1 MARPTKSAAQETE
14 PMAKKQKRKAPKK
27 APARKAAAP
36 ARKPPNKKPP
46 ARKAPGPNPAAAWR
60 SGPYAKAVAKA
71 AERKKAFRTTSG
83 GTIQPVYTTSDV
95 APALDARLGFPGDYP
110 FTRGVQPTM
119 YRGRFWTMRQYA
131 GFGTAEESNKR
142 YRYLLQSGQTGLSVA
157 FDLPTQ
163 MGRDSDHP
171 RSLGEVGKVGVAIDS
186 IDDVATLFDQI
197 PLGKVS
203 TSMTI
208 NSTAS
213 ILLAFYQAVAE
224 KQGVAASELQ
234 GTIQNDI
241 LKEYAARGTYVYPP
255 RPSVRIITD
264 IFAYTAKVMPK
275 WNPISISGYHIRE
288 AGSTAVQEVAFTL
301 ADGISYVEAAEKA
314 GLDVDAF
321 AGRLSFF
328 FNAHN
333 NVLEEVAK
341 FRAARRLWAR
351 IMKERFKAKDPRSWM
366 LRFHT
371 QTAGSMLTAQQPEN
385 NVVRVTLQALSAVLG
400 GTQSLHTN
408 SRDEALG
415 LPTES
420 SALLALRTQQI
431 IANESGVADVI
442 DPLGGSWAIEAMTD
456 EIEGK
461 ATEYIEKIDAM
472 GGMVEAIDKGY
483 VQREIQDAAYAWQR
497 QVEDK
502 EHVVVGVNAYKTAD
516 PPVTVMR
523 VDPALE
529 AAQVARLKAFRAARD
544 NTAAGQAVD
553 AVRAGAKGTENLMPL
568 ILTAV
573 KAHATLGEISD
584 AMRDVF
590 GEYRETVVV

>member
-1 MARPTKSAAQETE
+1 
-14 PMAKKQKRKAPKK
+14 
-27 APARKAAAP
+27 
-36 ARKPPNKKPP
+36 
-46 ARKAPGPNPAAAWR
+46 
-60 SGPYAKAVAKA
+60 
-71 AERKKAFRTTSG
+71 
-83 GTIQPVYTTSDV
+83 
-95 APALDARLGFPGDYP
+95 
-110 FTRGVQPTM
+110 
-119 YRGRFWTMRQYA
+119 
-131 GFGTAEESNKR
+131 
-142 YRYLLQSGQTGLSVA
+142 
-157 FDLPTQ
+157 
-163 MGRDSDHP
+163 
-171 RSLGEVGKVGVAIDS
+171 
-186 IDDVATLFDQI
+186 
-197 PLGKVS
+197 
-203 TSMTI
+203 MTI
-208 NSTAS
+208 NSTAG

-255 RPSVRIITD
+255 RPSIRIITD

-301 ADGISYVEAAEKA
+301 ADGIAYVEAAEKA
-314 GLDVDAF
+314 GLDVDEF

-351 IMKERFKAKDPRSWM
+351 IMKDRFKAKDPRSWM

-461 ATEYIEKIDAM
+461 AVEYIARIDAM
-472 GGMVEAIDKGY
+472 GGMVEAISHGF

-502 EHVVVGVNAYKTAD
+502 EQVVIGVNAYKTAD

-529 AAQVARLKAFRAARD
+529 AAQVRRLKEFRARRDSTSAR
-544 NTAAGQAVD
+544 QAID
-553 AVRAGAKGTENLMPL
+553 AVRAGARGTDNLMPL
-568 ILTAV
+568 ILAAV
-573 KAHATLGEISD
+573 KASATLGEISD

>member
-1 MARPTKSAAQETE
+1 MAT
-14 PMAKKQKRKAPKK
+14 QKRSPARRKPSPKRKPARRPAPKR
-27 APARKAAAP
+27 RKAARAAP
-36 ARKPPNKKPP
+36 PGRASGGRAWLEHTYKK
-46 ARKAPGPNPAAAWR
+46 ALE
-60 SGPYAKAVAKA
+60 KA
-71 AERKKAFRTTSG
+71 AERRKSFATTSAIPLHPAYGPSEVRG
-83 GTIQPVYTTSDV
+83 GLES
-95 APALDARLGFPGDYP
+95 RLGFPGEYP

-171 RSLGEVGKVGVAIDS
+171 RARGEVGKVGVAIDS
-186 IDDVATLFDQI
+186 IRDMETLLDQI

-208 NSTAS
+208 NSTAG
-213 ILLAFYQAVAE
+213 ILLSLYQAVAE
-224 KQGVAASELQ
+224 KQGVPASELQ
-234 GTIQNDI
+234 GTIQNDL
-241 LKEYAARGTYVYPP
+241 LKEYAARGTYIYPP
-255 RPSVRIITD
+255 QASLRIITD
-264 IFAYTAKVMPK
+264 IFAYTARVMPK

-301 ADGISYVEAAEKA
+301 ADGIAYVEAAKRA
-314 GLDVDAF
+314 GLDVDDF

-333 NVLEEVAK
+333 NLLEEVAK

-351 IMKERFKAKDPRSWM
+351 IMKERFRAKDPRSWM

-371 QTAGSMLTAQQPEN
+371 QTAGSTLTAQQPEN
-385 NVVRVTLQALSAVLG
+385 NVVRVTLQALAAVLG

-420 SALLALRTQQI
+420 SALLALRTQQV

-442 DPLGGSWAIEAMTD
+442 DPLGGSWALEALTD
-456 EIEGK
+456 EVEGR
-461 ATEYIEKIDAM
+461 AAAYIRKIDEM
-472 GGMVEAIDKGY
+472 GGMVEAISKGW

-497 QVEDK
+497 QVETK
-502 EHVVVGVNAYKTAD
+502 EQVVVGVNAYRQD
-516 PPVTVMR
+516 EPPVTVMR

-529 AAQVARLKAFRAARD
+529 ESQVRRLKELRSQR
-544 NTAAGQAVD
+544 NSTAAKQAVD
-553 AVRAGAKGTENLMPL
+553 AVRESARGTDNLMPR
-568 ILTAV
+568 ILAAV
-573 KAHATLGEISD
+573 KAEASLGEISD
-584 AMRDVF
+584 ALRDVF